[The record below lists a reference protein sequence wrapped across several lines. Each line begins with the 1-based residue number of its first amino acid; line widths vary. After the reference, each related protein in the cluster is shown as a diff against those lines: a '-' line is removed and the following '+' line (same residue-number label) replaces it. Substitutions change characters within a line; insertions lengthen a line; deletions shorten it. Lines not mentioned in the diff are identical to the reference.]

1 MKEFSKTNLHYIF
14 FIVLFLIQ
22 ISIFRDYGFPN
33 DEELSRLN
41 GLVSYNYII
50 DKFNLSIFQLHPDIP
65 KLENYIDR
73 DYGVI
78 FEVLLVLIE
87 KVLNLKESKSIY
99 LSRHFLVSLFFF
111 IGCIF
116 FYLTLR
122 IFFSKNISLLG
133 TLIFLTYPRIFA
145 QSFYN
150 SKDIVFLV
158 FFCISNYFLIS
169 YFLKQSFKNIFLLSI
184 SIALAICTRP
194 MALIIPF
201 LFVFIFIMQ
210 NLDRE
215 NLKKFILILPFIF
228 FTSFFTFLFWPYL
241 WEDPSRIFEILRSMT
256 KFRFVG
262 EVFFNGE
269 YHVAKYMPWYYIPI
283 TILITS
289 PIFLILIF
297 FVGFVVILKKLMINL
312 FNLKNKENI
321 WKDEIELFLF
331 YSLCVIFITIGL
343 IIELSATVYTGWRQ
357 IYFIYPS
364 IVFVSIF
371 GLNYLLKIKKYK
383 RYTFIFIFIS
393 ILINF
398 YSLIKDHPYQYTF
411 YNSFVT
417 NKNIKNFELDYYGVS
432 NLDILKKLD
441 SLSNNNTYKIYMF
454 SVNPYDLSL
463 NMINENEKRK
473 YQFVKKIDEAEFI
486 LTNHYYQD
494 YYFKEKYYLTSNHPV
509 FVESYLDKKFDLLYE
524 IKSNNVRINSI
535 YLKKK

>member
-1 MKEFSKTNLHYIF
+1 MKEFSKTNYHYIF

-33 DEELSRLN
+33 DEGLSRLN

-50 DKFNLSIFQLHPDIP
+50 GKFNLSIFQLHPDIP

-78 FEVLLVLIE
+78 FELFLVFIE

-122 IFFSKNISLLG
+122 KFFSKNISLLG

-184 SIALAICTRP
+184 SIALAICIRP

-201 LFVFIFIMQ
+201 LFIFFFIMQ

-241 WEDPSRIFEILRSMT
+241 WEDPSRIFEVLRSMS

-297 FVGFVVILKKLMINL
+297 FVGFIVILKKLMINL
-312 FNLKNKENI
+312 FNLENKENI

-343 IIELSATVYTGWRQ
+343 IIELNATVYTGWRQ

-371 GLNYLLKIKKYK
+371 GLNYLLKIKRYK
-383 RYTFIFIFIS
+383 QYTFMFIFIS

-441 SLSNNNTYKIYMF
+441 SLSNNKTYKIYMF

-463 NMINENEKRK
+463 NMINENEKKK

-494 YYFKEKYYLTSNHPV
+494 YYFREKYYLTSNHPV